1 MRQNPGIKDIWMA
14 LFLLVLITGSCG
26 RSKEASP
33 QHISEEGFRYIF
45 DGETL
50 NGWEGDP
57 DYWRVEDSSLVGEI
71 VPETVLQS
79 NTFIIWQGG
88 KPGDFELK
96 LEYRISEDGNSGINY
111 RSVRIDSLPY
121 AVSGYQADIDG
132 RNRYTGQNYEERK
145 RTTLAY
151 RGQKVVVH
159 SQPDSLRSSPIS
171 ANVSRNAW
179 GSMEV
184 VGSLGDPDS
193 LGNYIR
199 SNDWNEC
206 HLVVQGNRMRH
217 YINGV
222 LMSDITDNDTL
233 NRTFEGLIG
242 VQVHVGPPM
251 EVAFRNIRLK
261 ELQGD

>member
-1 MRQNPGIKDIWMA
+1 MWMA
-14 LFLLVLITGSCG
+14 LILLVFITASCG
-26 RSKEASP
+26 RSKEGP
-33 QHISEEGFRYIF
+33 QENISEDGFRYIF
-45 DGETL
+45 DGESL

-57 DYWRVEDSSLVGEI
+57 NYWRVEDSSLVGEI
-71 VPETVLQS
+71 VPETVLEH

-88 KPGDFELK
+88 KPGNFELK

-111 RSVRIDSLPY
+111 RSIRIDSLPY
-121 AVSGYQADIDG
+121 ALRGYQADIDG

-151 RGQKVVVH
+151 RGQKVVVN
-159 SQPDSLRSSPIS
+159 SQPDSLRSSPIR
-171 ANVSRNAW
+171 ANVRRNAW

-184 VGSLGDPDS
+184 VGSLGDTDS
-193 LGNYIR
+193 LSTYIK
-199 SNDWNEC
+199 SDGWNEC

-233 NRTFEGLIG
+233 NRTSEGLIG

-261 ELQGD
+261 ELGGD